1 MEDLALN
8 RRLEETRELHT
19 RWSQFHDFFTMALKG
34 ESAGAEAEM
43 RFLDLKTRICML
55 HDGFMQSLKH
65 DQKVGQQVLGILGQ
79 CILLRRIPLMN
90 GAEIQKLELDWNEAY
105 MLMNETIAALDEE
118 RRRLANINEST
129 YRIQKAREKVMAQIH
144 NVLTS
149 TLFRV
154 AFFLI
159 LIPAFVIVGIPAMGI
174 YNYRDLAEDV
184 PALAP
189 MVKKVEDFWRNR
201 IDSSLEYR
209 KIADIP
215 ITPITST
222 SHKEDTSNLKNFT
235 KDAVVSQLF
244 NLGFARDDI
253 EDAKIL
259 VQGLNEINGDARV
272 MTQARNRKKM
282 LAYIML
288 FPDNTQ
294 ADRFI
299 NLRQKG
305 MQEKSEAQREQANL
319 LINICRKANLV
330 VLVVSEEPEL
340 RDNYPVQKWGFT
352 PEQMH
357 LAEGGASAAA
367 APAATP

>member
-79 CILLRRIPLMN
+79 CILLRRIPLLN
-90 GAEIQKLELDWNEAY
+90 SAEVQKLELDWNEAY

-129 YRIQKAREKVMAQIH
+129 YKLQKAREKVMAQIH
-144 NVLTS
+144 AILTN
-149 TLFRV
+149 TLFRI

-159 LIPAFVIVGIPAMGI
+159 LIPTFVIIGIPTMGI
-174 YNYRDLAEDV
+174 YNYRDLSDDV
-184 PALAP
+184 PSLAP

-201 IDSSLEYR
+201 IDSNLEYR
-209 KIADIP
+209 RIADIP
-215 ITPITST
+215 VTPVVSNE
-222 SHKEDTSNLKNFT
+222 HKEDPGSLKSTSKES
-235 KDAVVSQLF
+235 VISQLF
-244 NLGFARDDI
+244 NIGFAREDI
-253 EDAKIL
+253 EEAKTL
-259 VQGLNEINGDARV
+259 VSGLSEINGDARV
-272 MTQARNRKKM
+272 MTLPRNRKKM

-288 FPDNTQ
+288 FPNNAQ
-294 ADRFI
+294 AERFLE
-299 NLRQKG
+299 LRQKG
-305 MQEKSEAQREQANL
+305 MEEKSETQRNQTNL
-319 LINICRKANLV
+319 FINLCRKANMV
-330 VLVVSEEPEL
+330 ILVVSEEPRL
-340 RDNYPVQKWGFT
+340 RDAYPAEKWGFL

-357 LAEGGASAAA
+357 QSEGGAPA
-367 APAATP
+367 APAAPAP

>member
-118 RRRLANINEST
+118 RRRLANVNEST

-144 NVLTS
+144 NVLTN

-159 LIPAFVIVGIPAMGI
+159 LIPAFVIVGIPMMGI
-174 YNYRDLAEDV
+174 YNYRDLPDDV

-189 MVKKVEDFWRNR
+189 MVKKAEGFWRDK
-201 IDSSLEYR
+201 IDPSLEYR
-209 KIADIP
+209 SIVDIP
-215 ITPITST
+215 VTPITT
-222 SHKEDTSNLKNFT
+222 TVHKEDTSNTKAFT

-259 VQGLNEINGDARV
+259 VQGLSEIIGDARI
-272 MTQARNRKKM
+272 MTQSRNRKKM

-288 FPDNTQ
+288 FPNNTE
-294 ADRFI
+294 ADKFI
-299 NLRQKG
+299 DLRQKG
-305 MQEKSEAQREQANL
+305 MLAKSEAQRSQANL
-319 LINICRKANLV
+319 LINICRKSNLIV
-330 VLVVSEEPEL
+330 IVVSEEPEL
-340 RDNYPVQKWGFT
+340 RDNYPTQKWGFT

-357 LAEGGASAAA
+357 LANGGAAPP